1 MKKLSILFFFLLM
14 GGLAFAQSKRLIEVA
29 KEYVTQDI
37 PVTDGMIYR
46 YKIPTDTARYFAAG
60 ADVYDVEVKFIKRG
74 GGGPV
79 DPTTEK
85 IDGEKA
91 TFSVAPNPVW
101 SNHSPNVN
109 WSGGTI
115 AFSNAAGST
124 ATYTFTGTKVELWA
138 ERLASHGTGT
148 VKIDTG
154 TEQNVSF
161 KDTPLGLPVKIYES
175 ATLPLGSHTI
185 VLKCV
190 SGYVLLDYFQVYK

>member
-1 MKKLSILFFFLLM
+1 M

-37 PVTDGMIYR
+37 PVTDGMIYK
-46 YKIPTDTARYFAAG
+46 YKIPTDTARYFSAG

-74 GGGPV
+74 GGPV

-91 TFSVAPNPVW
+91 SFSANW
-101 SNHSPNVN
+101 SNHSPNAN

-148 VKIDTG
+148 IKIDTSAEVPVAFN
-154 TEQNVSF
+154 T
-161 KDTPLGLPVKIYES
+161 TPLGLPVKIYES

-190 SGYVLLDYFQVYK
+190 SGYVLLDYFIVHK